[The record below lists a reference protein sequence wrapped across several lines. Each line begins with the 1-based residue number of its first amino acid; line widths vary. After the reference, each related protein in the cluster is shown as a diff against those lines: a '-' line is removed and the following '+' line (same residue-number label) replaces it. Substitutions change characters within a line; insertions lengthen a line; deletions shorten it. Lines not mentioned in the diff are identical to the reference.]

1 MELDQLE
8 SCIAVESL
16 HHREVRP
23 DAVEPHDAIQPL
35 AFGCPLALQLEPRST
50 KNRVAAA
57 RSSTTT
63 PVVHPLDRHV
73 LAGCGGLAVMSP

>member
-8 SCIAVESL
+8 SCIAVGSL

-23 DAVEPHDAIQPL
+23 DAVEPHDAIQPV

-57 RSSTTT
+57 RSSTTMPT
-63 PVVHPLDRHV
+63 WSIRLIVICSL
-73 LAGCGGLAVMSP
+73 GAVG